1 MELGAKLCVPSV
13 PQTPCGTTATTPRCW
28 RVLPQPLQQPPRRNP
43 ALADPKHAG
52 NTPRR
57 ERQTVPLTK
66 YIKFNVSAS
75 LMAPHI
81 IMCNINLQINCGTFE
96 SSFNCCR
103 NESWLITI
111 ISKSILVTRLCLTK
125 LLLLAHYFNSSA
137 PQELPFF
144 GHLHILTGIYLTAA
158 ALSSGISSAGEP
170 TLVNHLPRA
179 PGVSRSPWREPLSL
193 ERKKNQRIFI
203 LKMTIVRKRGCP
215 VWVWASPLA
224 PSPSPAA
231 PDPPRT
237 PPNPLGKLFVANYLL
252 SFNYQV
258 LAPIS

>member
-1 MELGAKLCVPSV
+1 MWHHSDDPPVLAGP
-13 PQTPCGTTATTPRCW
+13 PR
-28 RVLPQPLQQPPRRNP
+28 PLQQPPRRNP
-43 ALADPKHAG
+43 AQPDPKHAG

-75 LMAPHI
+75 LMAPHV

-111 ISKSILVTRLCLTK
+111 ISKSILVRRLCLTK

-144 GHLHILTGIYLTAA
+144 GHLHILTGIYLRAA

-224 PSPSPAA
+224 PSPPPPA